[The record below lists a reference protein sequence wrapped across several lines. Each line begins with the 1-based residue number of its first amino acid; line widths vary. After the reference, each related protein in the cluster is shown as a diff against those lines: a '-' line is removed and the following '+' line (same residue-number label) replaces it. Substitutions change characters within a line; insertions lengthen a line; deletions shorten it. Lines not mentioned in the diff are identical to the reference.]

1 LGHKVGEE
9 KPSIS
14 PEQKKLRRMKKA
26 NKNENE
32 LKDLLTP

>member
-9 KPSIS
+9 KSSIS
-14 PEQKKLRRMKKA
+14 PEKKKLGRMKEA

-32 LKDLLTP
+32 LKD